1 MCVFF
6 LNCCSEE
13 SFFGR
18 PMTVRGTTLAQVF
31 RKTQKASTSIDEEFG
46 ILRVFVRDFLGRFP
60 EGVSSFCFISQNL
73 QDIQPMLWDLP
84 IYLVPPPSNSHNF
97 EGLKGFF
104 RSQEPSKED
113 LIIIKWC
120 CPLQTAIEQICG
132 HHHVLTGFWI
142 WLLPFE
148 IRSLEGFF
156 AGVSKV
162 SQRILLRLSFF
173 GQAKGFFSLN
183 HVITWHLWDRLLA
196 SHRSSTY
203 WPPNLVQCHP
213 VFRL

>member
-1 MCVFF
+1 MFFF
-6 LNCCSEE
+6 LIAVPKKVFLGAPWLCEAQPWHKYFEKRKKHQPPSTK
-13 SFFGR
+13 SLGSSGFF
-18 PMTVRGTTLAQVF
+18 
-31 RKTQKASTSIDEEFG
+31 
-46 ILRVFVRDFLGRFP
+46 RDFLEISGRC
-60 EGVSSFCFISQNL
+60 SFCFISQNL

-84 IYLVPPPSNSHNF
+84 IYLVPPPNSHNF
-97 EGLKGFF
+97 E
-104 RSQEPSKED
+104 SQEPNQED

-132 HHHVLTGFWI
+132 HHHVLTGFWNLI
-142 WLLPFE
+142 VTFRDK
-148 IRSLEGFF
+148 IFGRIF